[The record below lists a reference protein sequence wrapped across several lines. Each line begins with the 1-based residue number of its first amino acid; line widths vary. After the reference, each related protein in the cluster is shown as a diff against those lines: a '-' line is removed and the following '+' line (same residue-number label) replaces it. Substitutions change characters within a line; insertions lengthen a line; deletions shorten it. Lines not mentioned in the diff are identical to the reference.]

1 MSEPKIIELRI
12 PQIGEGL
19 FSVKVID
26 LHKNVGEEIKEDEV
40 FYSIETDKTAVDIES
55 SHRCRLVEWLVGEQD
70 VVEVGSLVAR
80 AELITT
86 LANDKQDADDNG
98 KALETKQTETT
109 PLEKKGTG
117 HISPR
122 VRQYGLDQGL
132 NLAQLQNIPAQGD
145 YLTLAD
151 VDGYMRS
158 SAGSVTIKAQSNGA
172 VNAHAGYE
180 IVPLSKQQVW
190 LGAQFKRSMSEVV
203 PASIV
208 GQIDMA
214 QLKEAGK
221 RLSTESNIE
230 KQHYVSDL
238 QVFAYLLAQTLHE
251 FPIFRS
257 TLIANNQLKQSKYLN
272 LGLAVQSESG
282 DLVTALIDKADQLSF
297 KQFDSTIKEKIAAA
311 ASGKDQAQSDMPVI
325 LSYMGSGNLLFGAPL
340 LVSPAIATLFL
351 SAPQLIGGSGAHI
364 GYLSMTFDHR
374 VLNGMDIAR
383 FFDTLAEKIDH
394 HARSNTESE
403 NQNNLVQK
411 PTSEQALD
419 VLLVKKIAEFLSL
432 PAEQIAKDESL
443 GVLGVDSIKAVK
455 IKEFLEQQL
464 DIQLSGT
471 VLWHYPTVNS
481 LVKYCAE
488 LAGLGGD
495 SGDSKTI
502 ANDVDIDALISE
514 LGVFDSEILNSLLAD
529 DK

>member
-1 MSEPKIIELRI
+1 MSESKIIELKI

-26 LHKNVGEEIKEDEV
+26 LHKNAGDEIKEDEV

-55 SHRCRLVEWLVGEQD
+55 AHRCRLVEWLVNEQD

-86 LANDKQDADDNG
+86 VENEKEESDDKI
-98 KALETKQTETT
+98 KTLETKPTEITSQ
-109 PLEKKGTG
+109 EKVGAG

-122 VRQYGLDQGL
+122 VRHYALEQGL
-132 NLAQLQNIPAQGD
+132 TLAQLQNIPAQGE
-145 YLTLAD
+145 YLTLAE
-151 VDGYMRS
+151 VDNYIGTT
-158 SAGSVTIKAQSNGA
+158 AGSVAIQKPSSGA
-172 VNAHAGYE
+172 LNSSTDYQ
-180 IVPLSKQQVW
+180 IVPLSKQQMW

-214 QLKEAGK
+214 LLKEAGK
-221 RLSTESNIE
+221 RLIAESNIE
-230 KQHYVSDL
+230 QQHYVSDL
-238 QVFAYLLAQTLHE
+238 QVFAYLLAQTLNE
-251 FPIFRS
+251 FPIFKS

-297 KQFDSTIKEKIAAA
+297 EQFDSVMKEKIAAA
-311 ASGKDQAQSDMPVI
+311 AAGKDQAQSDMPVI

-351 SAPQLIGGSGAHI
+351 SAPQPIGDGVAHI

-383 FFDTLAEKIDH
+383 FFDTLAEKIHH
-394 HARSNTESE
+394 HAHSNTENKNQDDSE
-403 NQNNLVQK
+403 AK
-411 PTSEQALD
+411 PTSQQALD
-419 VLLVKKIAEFLSL
+419 LLLVNKIAELLNL
-432 PAEQIAKDESL
+432 PVDHITKDESL

-455 IKEFLEQQL
+455 IKEFLEQKL
-464 DIQLSGT
+464 VIQLSGT

-481 LVKYCAE
+481 LVNHCAE
-488 LAGLGGD
+488 LAGLSRESEGN
-495 SGDSKTI
+495 I
-502 ANDVDIDALISE
+502 ATDDVDIDALINE